1 MATVVCAEPLYS
13 GRMTEKGD
21 KVLAFSNA
29 QALTSIKD
37 DGRSA
42 VH

>member
-13 GRMTEKGD
+13 GRMAEKGGE
-21 KVLAFSNA
+21 VLAFSNG
-29 QALTSIKD
+29 QALTSIKG